1 LALDDGGVD
10 TGLVQKLTQQQSG
23 RACADDGDLG
33 AGGAHDV
40 FLGSGVWDAL
50 KLRCQLI
57 YSGMRDHEFVRYLTF
72 CAIIAQIDGS
82 PFKADAAARP
92 DSKGLAKWT
101 K

>member
-1 LALDDGGVD
+1 
-10 TGLVQKLTQQQSG
+10 
-23 RACADDGDLG
+23 
-33 AGGAHDV
+33 
-40 FLGSGVWDAL
+40 
-50 KLRCQLI
+50 
-57 YSGMRDHEFVRYLTF
+57 MRDHEFVRYLTF